1 MERFPLARSAW
12 TLPVIGLLAPR
23 SREAR
28 IHDDRLELRMGL
40 LGRADVPLGR
50 IARIDRMRWPWWGGI
65 GVRIARGVV
74 AFVPTSGDC
83 AAIEL
88 MTPVS
93 VRAPLPWQARRL
105 VVRAEDVEGFIRA
118 LARARDRVP
127 VEPPGSG

>member
-1 MERFPLARSAW
+1 VERFPLAASGW
-12 TLPVIGLLAPR
+12 TLPFVGLLAPR
-23 SREAR
+23 GREAR
-28 IHDDRLELRMGL
+28 IHADRLEVRMGL

-50 IARIDRMRWPWWGGI
+50 IARIDRMRWPWWAGI

-88 MTPVS
+88 VRPLS

-105 VVRAEDVEGFIRA
+105 VVRADDVEGFIRA

-127 VEPPGSG
+127 TEPG

>member
-1 MERFPLARSAW
+1 MERFPLARSGW
-12 TLPVIGLLAPR
+12 TIPFVGLLAPR
-23 SREAR
+23 RREAR
-28 IHDDRLELRMGL
+28 ITPERLELRMGL

-50 IARIDRMRWPWWGGI
+50 IARIDRMRWPWWAGI

-88 MTPVS
+88 VAPVS

-118 LARARDRVP
+118 LARARDRLP
-127 VEPPGSG
+127 TEAA

>member
-1 MERFPLARSAW
+1 MERFPLARSRW
-12 TLPVIGLLAPR
+12 TIPFVGLLAPR
-23 SREAR
+23 GREAR
-28 IHDDRLELRMGL
+28 IHDDRLEVRMGL

-50 IARIDRMRWPWWGGI
+50 IGRIDRMRWPWWAGI

-83 AAIEL
+83 ATIEL
-88 MTPVS
+88 TSPLA

-105 VVRAEDVEGFIRA
+105 VVRADDLEGFIRA

-127 VEPPGSG
+127 VEPPR